1 MGGVKQTAAID
12 RESFEPPYAQLAR
25 SIRESI
31 ARGEY
36 RPGDR
41 LPSEAELCAAYGV
54 SPMTVRR
61 AIAELVREDVAVTE
75 HGRGTFVKVPQL
87 STALFDL
94 SELQEYLADP
104 DIEAHIIEAR
114 IVSPS
119 VRVREKLEVGEDDRV
134 ISIKRLLRRGDE
146 PLFYHSEYLVFDPAR
161 PLVEAELGV
170 TALQDLFSGAMGL
183 GHQVRSSDPACVRL
197 HGGRGRV
204 SERAAGHRGVGPRA
218 PLLRFRGAPG
228 ELGPL
233 RRSRRSPEIVDHRR
247 PRRFRGEEELTR

>member
-1 MGGVKQTAAID
+1 MNQAAPID
-12 RESFEPPYAQLAR
+12 RGSFEPPYAQLAR
-25 SIRESI
+25 GIRERI

-87 STALFDL
+87 GTALFDL
-94 SELQEYLADP
+94 DELQQYLADP
-104 DIEAHIIEAR
+104 DIEAHILEAR

-119 VRVREKLEVGEDDRV
+119 ARVREKLEVGEDDRV
-134 ISIKRLLRRGDE
+134 ISIKRLLRRGEE

-170 TALQDLFSGAMGL
+170 TALQDLFSGATGADIKY
-183 GHQVRSSDPACVRL
+183 GRL
-197 HGGRGRV
+197 TLHASV
-204 SERAAGHRGVGPRA
+204 FTEAEAAY
-218 PLLRFRGAPG
+218 L
-228 ELGPL
+228 
-233 RRSRRSPEIVDHRR
+233 
-247 PRRFRGEEELTR
+247 GEERGTPAWVLEHLFFDFEERPESWGRFVGRADRLRLSTTVGIVGSGKKRS